1 MEQQNVYQSN
11 VFIRMQVKSFEEN
24 DIFRIEAEFYRVLDR
39 HNNSYISVNIK
50 INIKSKILNMMI

>member
-11 VFIRMQVKSFEEN
+11 LFIRMQVKSFEEN
-24 DIFRIEAEFYRVLDR
+24 DTLRIEAEFYRVLDR

>member
-1 MEQQNVYQSN
+1 
-11 VFIRMQVKSFEEN
+11 MQVKSFEEN

-50 INIKSKILNMMI
+50 IKIKSKILNMMI

>member
-1 MEQQNVYQSN
+1 
-11 VFIRMQVKSFEEN
+11 MQVKSFEEN

-39 HNNSYISVNIK
+39 HNNSYISVNININ